1 MENKTNFWKIGFII
15 LIAIIVIAAANFA
28 IWFFVLGGKSQ
39 TTPPV
44 STPTP
49 TPPKEQIACTQEAML
64 CPDGKTYVSRTGPNC
79 ELAPCPSTT
88 PSPTPSKEDEAAAV
102 KAAVYKKLG
111 TDASKTEVIPGIISN
126 GYVKGSIHD
135 IGTVGGGYFIAAKTS
150 SGWVIVYDG
159 QANPTCAQIAPYIF
173 PTDMVPE
180 CLDQNGN
187 IVKR

>member
-15 LIAIIVIAAANFA
+15 LIVIIVIAAVNFA
-28 IWFFVLGGKSQ
+28 VWFFVLGNKNQ
-39 TTPPV
+39 TTPPA

-49 TPPKEQIACTQEAML
+49 SPPKEQVVCTQEAML
-64 CPDGKTYVSRTGPNC
+64 CSDGKTYVSRTGPNC
-79 ELAPCPSTT
+79 EFAPCPST
-88 PSPTPSKEDEAAAV
+88 PLSPTPSKENEAAAV

-111 TDASKTEVIPGIISN
+111 TDATKTEVIPGIISN

-135 IGTVGGGYFIAAKTS
+135 IGETSGGYFIAAKTVS
-150 SGWVIVYDG
+150 DWVVVYNG
-159 QANPTCAQIAPYIF
+159 QATPTCTQLAPYNF